1 MKFIKSL
8 KFQFVGLFILFI
20 IISVG
25 ASALIGVREL
35 SIAVTESFSLTGV
48 YTAEK
53 AAALIDG
60 NAFEAL
66 AKSLD
71 KDDPFYEKTRVQLL
85 QLKEVSGCDYLY
97 TMAPAG
103 GSLWRYIIDGSA
115 PPDDA
120 ENFSALGDEENTAEY
135 DRAFRRA
142 FVSGKTEI
150 GHLAYQEGW
159 GWLISVYTPIVNS
172 AGMTVGLVGC
182 DFDGNNLHKAI
193 IMEEVE
199 QSVLGIV
206 SVVIGLML
214 LFFFFRKTFVPLG
227 KINAILK
234 EISLGEGDLTKRIDY
249 SRDDEVGT
257 LAKYFN
263 TTLDKI
269 KDLVVN
275 IKKETANSLDAGHDL
290 ASDMQETVGAIGQ
303 INTVIQ
309 STKHQITSQSGSVA
323 ETIGNLERLT
333 HNIEALNK
341 NVESQT
347 QSVAQSSSA
356 IEEMLANVRSVTNTL
371 IRNDESVQE
380 LIVVSDEGRTS
391 LQKVSQDIQE
401 IARESEGLFAINE
414 VMENIASQTNLLSMN
429 AAIEAAHAGESGKGF
444 AVVAGEIR
452 KLASNSTEQSKTIS
466 EVLKRMKAAIDTITA
481 SANVVMDKFHA
492 IEERVNTVS
501 QQEKSIRNAMEEQ
514 GQGSRQIL
522 EAVAQMNDITQ
533 KVKQDT
539 EEMNGNNREI
549 IMESKNLEEMTHEI
563 SGGMNQMSGEAEEI
577 NSAINRINEVTK
589 ANKDYVSNLSAAVS
603 KFKVE

>member
-8 KFQFVGLFILFI
+8 KFQFIGLFVAFI
-20 IISVG
+20 VASVG
-25 ASALIGVREL
+25 ASAIIGVREL
-35 SIAVTESFSLTGV
+35 SEAVTKSFSLTGV

-53 AAALIDG
+53 AASLIDG

-71 KDDPFYEKTRVQLL
+71 KDDPYYEKIRVQLL
-85 QLKEVSGCDYLY
+85 QLKEISGCEYLY

-103 GSLWRYIIDGSA
+103 GNIWHYIIDGSA
-115 PPDDA
+115 PPDDE
-120 ENFSALGDEENTAEY
+120 ENFSALGDEEDTLEY
-135 DRAFRRA
+135 DKAFRKA
-142 FVSGKTEI
+142 FASGKTEV

-159 GWLISVYTPIVNS
+159 GWLISVYTPIFNS
-172 AGMTVGLVGC
+172 TGLKVGIVGC
-182 DFDGNNLHKAI
+182 DFDGNYLREAI
-193 IMEEVE
+193 LTEEVE
-199 QSVLGIV
+199 QSVLGVV
-206 SVVIGLML
+206 SIVIGLILL
-214 LFFFFRKTFVPLG
+214 LFFFRKIFIPLG
-227 KINAILK
+227 NINAILK
-234 EISLGEGDLTKRIDY
+234 EISLGEGDLTRRIDH
-249 SRDDEVGT
+249 RHDDEIGS

-269 KDLVVN
+269 KDLVVK
-275 IKKETANSLDAGHDL
+275 IKKATANSLDAGHDL

-309 STKHQITSQSGSVA
+309 STRHKISSQSGSVA
-323 ETIGNLERLT
+323 ETLDNMERLT
-333 HNIEALNK
+333 HNIEELKK
-341 NVESQT
+341 NVESQS
-347 QSVAQSSSA
+347 QSVSQSSSA

-371 IRNDESVQE
+371 VHNDESVQE
-380 LIVVSDEGRTS
+380 LTVVSDEGRTS

-466 EVLKRMKAAIDTITA
+466 EVLKRMKAAIDTITV
-481 SANVVMDKFHA
+481 SANMVMEKFHA
-492 IEERVNTVS
+492 IEERVRTVS
-501 QQEKSIRNAMEEQ
+501 QQESSIRNAMEEQ
-514 GQGSRQIL
+514 GQGSQQIL
-522 EAVAQMNDITQ
+522 EAVAQMNEITQ

-539 EEMNGNNREI
+539 EEMNENNREI
-549 IMESKNLEEMTHEI
+549 ILECKNLEEITHEI
-563 SGGMNQMSGEAEEI
+563 SGDMNGMGSEAEEI
-577 NSAINRINEVTK
+577 NSAIGRINEVTK
-589 ANKDYVSNLSAAVS
+589 ANKDYVSNLSAEVS